1 MQSFYAAVINMLIHR
16 CVCHDSYIGVHVII
30 HGDDMS
36 TMCPIGLLM
45 FIIVCLIY
53 VTDVSTTLTI
63 YHDV

>member
-1 MQSFYAAVINMLIHR
+1 MRVMIHTFM
-16 CVCHDSYIGVHVII
+16 CVMI

-45 FIIVCLIY
+45 LIIVLLIY
-53 VTDVSTTLTI
+53 VIDVSTTLTI